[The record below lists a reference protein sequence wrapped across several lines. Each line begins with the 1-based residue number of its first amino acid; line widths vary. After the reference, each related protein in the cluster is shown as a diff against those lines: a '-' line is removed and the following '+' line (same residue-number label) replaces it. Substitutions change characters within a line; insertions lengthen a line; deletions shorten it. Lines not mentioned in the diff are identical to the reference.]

1 MAWPCCGPKTS
12 VRRMSR
18 SSVPCRCA
26 AYSRSL
32 RFRIDI
38 RPEYAYALV
47 ECQPERPR
55 MRWRRRPTSDFS
67 EEIRAHIALET
78 DRLTADGMSPNEAA
92 GAARRKFGNV
102 IAATERF
109 HESRR
114 SWWLDSI
121 RQAFR
126 AARRTLL
133 RYPIG
138 PIGAPR
144 PSVGLDG
151 TRQASRAARR
161 NLIRYPIVA
170 IVAVLSL
177 GAGIGATT
185 ASLTIRDV
193 VFQNPPPLYLN
204 PRRLSR
210 IQVNR
215 QDRPIRPVGSYVPT

>member
-78 DRLTADGMSPNEAA
+78 DRLIADGMSPNEAA

-102 IAATERF
+102 TAATERF

-114 SWWLDSI
+114 SWWLDAI
-121 RQAFR
+121 RQDF
-126 AARRTLL
+126 
-133 RYPIG
+133 
-138 PIGAPR
+138 
-144 PSVGLDG
+144 
-151 TRQASRAARR
+151 RAARR

-193 VFQNPPPLYLN
+193 LFQNPPPLYVDPLG
-204 PRRLSR
+204 LSR

-215 QDRPIRPVGSYVPT
+215 QDRPIRPVGSYVPADLFAIWEHALGPAVAAAAIREGPGDVRTAD